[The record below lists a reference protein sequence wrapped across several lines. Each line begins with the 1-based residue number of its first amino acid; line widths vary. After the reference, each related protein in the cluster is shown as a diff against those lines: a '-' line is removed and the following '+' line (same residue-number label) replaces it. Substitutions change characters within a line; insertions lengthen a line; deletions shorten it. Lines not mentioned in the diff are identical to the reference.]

1 MTEIGMTS
9 GTGLGGT
16 GFGGFGTTDTDFGS
30 FADGTTGNV
39 GTSTTIAQ
47 ATIPGTEP
55 TRSFGSRQE
64 AEAYLKAE
72 LLRRKDEPDSDG
84 DVGFIFESGG
94 RYYLYGPDNLESF
107 GGNGEPL
114 GMNRLGDAYRSRQSA
129 ADHALGDDANF
140 VSGGILIN
148 GHYHSLSDNGQGV
161 MQLGNPTRRL

>member
-107 GGNGEPL
+107 GGNGEP
-114 GMNRLGDAYRSRQSA
+114 SA
-129 ADHALGDDANF
+129 
-140 VSGGILIN
+140 
-148 GHYHSLSDNGQGV
+148 
-161 MQLGNPTRRL
+161 